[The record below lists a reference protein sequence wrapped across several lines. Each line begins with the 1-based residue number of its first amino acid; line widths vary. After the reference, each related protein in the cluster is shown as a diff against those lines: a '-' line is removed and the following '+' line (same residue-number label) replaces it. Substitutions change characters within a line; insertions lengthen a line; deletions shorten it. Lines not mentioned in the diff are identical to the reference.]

1 MATPPP
7 GYGAGPYGPYPPQQ
21 QVPQPG
27 PYAAQPGPYAAPPGP
42 YAAQPGSH
50 PPPPGP
56 YAPASAYPAQPGP
69 SAPQPAYAV
78 PPQGAGDGCRV
89 CGCRPAAP
97 ATVRGHQGL
106 LVVMR
111 FLSLPGPFCRDCG
124 TATYRRMSS
133 DTLWQGWWGPLSVFI
148 TPFTLLLNLGP
159 RAAFRRLAEPAGGF
173 RPPLDPGKPLWRRPP
188 ALLLLVP
195 ALLVAVGVPALVV
208 VGLLIREEAP
218 PVLAVGQCVRNTG
231 DWKDQDLVVTDC
243 GSARAQFR
251 VSKRLTTGAA
261 CAAGDF
267 LSDPKYGGDGWTLNC
282 LTPLR

>member
-21 QVPQPG
+21 GPYPRQAGPYAPQPG
-27 PYAAQPGPYAAPPGP
+27 PYPQPPAPYAQQPGY
-42 YAAQPGSH
+42 

-56 YAPASAYPAQPGP
+56 Y
-69 SAPQPAYAV
+69 APQPAYAV
-78 PPQGAGDGCRV
+78 PPQQAGGGCRV
-89 CGCRPAAP
+89 CGCLPAAP

-133 DTLWQGWWGPLSVFI
+133 DTLWQGWWGPLSLFI

-159 RAAFRRLAEPAGGF
+159 RAAFRRLGEPAGGF

-188 ALLLLVP
+188 ALLVLVPVLLVV
-195 ALLVAVGVPALVV
+195 LGIPALVV
-208 VGLLIREEAP
+208 TGLLLREAAP
-218 PVLAVGQCVRNTG
+218 PVLAVGQCVRNAG

-243 GSARAQFR
+243 GSARAELR
-251 VSKRLTTGAA
+251 VSKRLTAGEH
-261 CAAGDF
+261 CAAGDY
-267 LSDPKYGGDGWTLNC
+267 LSDPKYGGGDGWTVNC